1 MNLGPQLMA
10 PLIQYQA
17 LDQPQSIRIK
27 DKEKR
32 IIIMPWFHS
41 QIHSFFRLSHHLDL
55 VLKIVQEAK
64 VSLFSDEETKQKK
77 DEIT

>member
-1 MNLGPQLMA
+1 
-10 PLIQYQA
+10 
-17 LDQPQSIRIK
+17 
-27 DKEKR
+27 
-32 IIIMPWFHS
+32 MPWFHS